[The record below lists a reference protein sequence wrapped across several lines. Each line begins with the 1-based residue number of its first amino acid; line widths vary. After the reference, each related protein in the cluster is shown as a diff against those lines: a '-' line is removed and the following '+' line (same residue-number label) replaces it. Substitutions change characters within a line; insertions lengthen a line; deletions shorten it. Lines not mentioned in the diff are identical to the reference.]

1 MTSALLIAII
11 GLASL
16 IGGVLIGRYY
26 VPDSR
31 AIKRAAR
38 HGRAYA
44 RGLSALLARDVDR
57 CIEELTGVVEENVTD
72 VEPYFALGA
81 LFRNRGEHER
91 AIRVHQAIAV
101 RADATDAIKARAQY
115 ELGLDFRAAGFP
127 RRAARALEDV
137 IAENP
142 KNDSAVRALA
152 ALYEETGQW
161 ERSHAAWRRLGK
173 LTKAETGPR
182 EAHLLAEAARVALR
196 AGDGDQ
202 ARQLLRDAEK
212 AGGREVP
219 HVLAV
224 RAEYA
229 RARGDL
235 AAAAE
240 AYTAALLAWPELASY
255 WAGRLLE
262 VCEAEPEKVGEA
274 LAEAREKHPDH
285 MHVEL
290 AIARWETARDLDES
304 ERLLRKLL
312 ADSPA
317 LLPARAE
324 LARLVLARGDAK
336 EIAAEYKAMVEATQA
351 AERAAYRCSGCS
363 YATVELFWR
372 CPSCR
377 RWDTAQVAWGRRA
390 GEVTPEAASQAAL
403 AAGGSAFVFGRPRL
417 WAAHERV
424 AKELASGAPPAPA
437 QAPDA
442 GIYEGRG
449 AIPVGATG
457 SGSYPKL
464 APEKP
469 SLWGR
474 MKGWLTRKVPAE
486 EKEDDAPRP
495 REVTARRQE
504 SAPPRALAAPPAAP
518 EVAAEPAPPAAPS
531 AKSSAAAAAA
541 ATPATEAPAPP
552 PAAEPTVIVAAE
564 PPPAS
569 KEP

>member
-11 GLASL
+11 GLAAL

-137 IAENP
+137 IAESP

-212 AGGREVP
+212 AGGREIP

-235 AAAAE
+235 PAAAE

-262 VCEAEPEKVGEA
+262 VCEADPEQVGEA
-274 LAEAREKHPDH
+274 LAQAREKHPEH

-290 AIARWETARDLDES
+290 AIARWETARDLEEA

-403 AAGGSAFVFGRPRL
+403 AASGSAFVFGRPRL
-417 WAAHERV
+417 WTAHERV
-424 AKELASGAPPAPA
+424 AKELAAGPPAPA
-437 QAPDA
+437 QAPEA

-449 AIPVGATG
+449 AIPVGASG

-486 EKEDDAPRP
+486 ERESDDDAPVRA
-495 REVTARRQE
+495 RAVTTSRVPAQ
-504 SAPPRALAAPPAAP
+504 RALEAA
-518 EVAAEPAPPAAPS
+518 EVADAA
-531 AKSSAAAAAA
+531 
-541 ATPATEAPAPP
+541 
-552 PAAEPTVIVAAE
+552 PAAEATVIVANE
-564 PPPAS
+564 PPPPS
-569 KEP
+569 KTP

>member
-11 GLASL
+11 GLAAL

-57 CIEELTGVVEENVTD
+57 CVEELTGVVEENVTD

-101 RADATDAIKARAQY
+101 RADATDAVKARAQY

-137 IAENP
+137 IADNP

-173 LTKAETGPR
+173 LTKGETGPR

-235 AAAAE
+235 PAAAE

-262 VCEAEPEKVGEA
+262 VCEADPEQVGEA
-274 LAEAREKHPDH
+274 LAQAREKHPEH

-290 AIARWETARDLDES
+290 AIARWETARDLEEA

-312 ADSPA
+312 TDSPA

-377 RWDTAQVAWGRRA
+377 RWDTAQVSWGRRA

-417 WAAHERV
+417 WTAHERV
-424 AKELASGAPPAPA
+424 AKELAAGAPAAPA
-437 QAPDA
+437 QAPEA

-449 AIPVGATG
+449 AIPVGASG

-469 SLWGR
+469 GLWGR

-486 EKEDDAPRP
+486 EGESDDDAPVRV
-495 REVTARRQE
+495 REVTARR
-504 SAPPRALAAPPAAP
+504 
-518 EVAAEPAPPAAPS
+518 
-531 AKSSAAAAAA
+531 
-541 ATPATEAPAPP
+541 APAPRAIQAP
-552 PAAEPTVIVAAE
+552 ELEAAPAAEVAPATSAPAAEAAPLPASAPAAEAAPVAEEATVIVANE
-564 PPPAS
+564 PPPPS
-569 KEP
+569 KTP